1 MPLAA
6 FKGEK
11 PSIAAPH
18 FIAPNAWL
26 TGRVQL
32 APEVT
37 ILFGAALRGDI
48 QRIIIGA
55 RSNIQDNAVVHT
67 SVGLNDCVIG
77 SEVTV
82 GHSAIIHGAV
92 IKDRCIIGMHS
103 TVLDDAVVEEDCIIG
118 ANSLIPMGKVI
129 PAGHLAFGS
138 PIKVIRKLTESELQE
153 IKNSAQTYVETGAA
167 YRAVLGPGF

>member
-1 MPLAA
+1 MPVAA
-6 FKGEK
+6 FKGEM
-11 PSIAAPH
+11 PQISAPH

-26 TGRVQL
+26 TGRVEIG
-32 APEVT
+32 PEVT

-48 QRIIIGA
+48 QRIKIGA
-55 RSNIQDNAVVHT
+55 KSNVQDNAVIHT
-67 SVGLNDCVIG
+67 SVGLNDCLIG
-77 SEVTV
+77 SEVTI

-103 TVLDDAVVEEDCIIG
+103 TILDDAVVEEDCIIG

-138 PIKVIRKLTESELQE
+138 PIKVIRKLTEAELQE
-153 IKNSAQTYVETGAA
+153 IKNSAQTYVQTGTA
-167 YRAVLGPGF
+167 YRASLGAGV